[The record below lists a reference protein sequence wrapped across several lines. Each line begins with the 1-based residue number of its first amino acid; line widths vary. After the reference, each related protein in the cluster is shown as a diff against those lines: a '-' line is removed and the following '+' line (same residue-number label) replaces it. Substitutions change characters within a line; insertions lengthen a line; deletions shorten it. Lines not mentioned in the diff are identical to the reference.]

1 MNSKIYY
8 KIFFCMGLFCTSL
21 AHAYEFTVTAE
32 YKPDATQPYL
42 REFKD
47 TTPTGGFCLRF
58 ASVCEEMKINSVEFD
73 TFSLVNKIMDS
84 SKSDPESILAVRF
97 DNTPRTVLLRE
108 RNTGKVI
115 TAEFALKMIGQYLV
129 GEDTSDSEGTIE
141 SLTKNTPVA
150 GCTEWIYTVEQN
162 WVVESYFL
170 PLTTGNP
177 LCTKP
182 FDPRYDS
189 WKGEVYTDKIYLTY
203 SLTVSS
209 PLEAESGTYEGEVL
223 YTFGD
228 GKDIDFF
235 TSGAQMGDHFTINI
249 IATVEHAFYF
259 RFPAGSEKVVLDAKG
274 GWGPWI
280 NGGTVPQSL
289 NQDVPFRLSSS
300 RPFKIQMRC
309 EFNSGQGCG
318 LKNNKST
325 EIVPLSVKVT
335 MPGFTH
341 NGQPVKNTELE
352 KDGTGNLIESDRYI
366 VNQLSHLHF
375 SVDSSGVQEMVKE
388 PGSDWKGDV
397 TLIFDADF

>member
-8 KIFFCMGLFCTSL
+8 KILLCAGLFCTSL
-21 AHAYEFTVTAE
+21 AHAYEFTVNAV

-47 TTPTGGFCLRF
+47 TTPTGGFCIRF
-58 ASVCEEMKINSVEFD
+58 ATVCKEKKINSTEIAI
-73 TFSLVNKIMDS
+73 FSLMSKNMDS

-97 DNTPRTVLLRE
+97 DNMPRTVVLRE
-108 RNTGKVI
+108 RNTGKII
-115 TAEFALKMIGQYLV
+115 TAEFALTMLGQFIV
-129 GEDTSDSEGTIE
+129 GDAVNGEGSLE
-141 SLTKNTPVA
+141 SLTKNTPVG
-150 GCTEWIYTVEQN
+150 GCTEWIYARNN
-162 WVVESYFL
+162 WEIESYLL
-170 PLTTGNP
+170 PHTTGNAF
-177 LCTKP
+177 CTKP

-189 WKGEVYTDKIYLTY
+189 WKGQVFTDSINVTY
-203 SLTVSS
+203 SLKVSS
-209 PLEAESGTYEGEVL
+209 PLEAESGIYEGEVL
-223 YTFGD
+223 YTFGN

-235 TSGAQMGDHFTINI
+235 GGGEYDDNFNIKI
-249 IATVEHAFYF
+249 IATVEHAFYL
-259 RFPAGSEKVVLDAKG
+259 RFPSGSEKVVLDAKG
-274 GWGPWI
+274 GWSQWV

-289 NQDVPFRLSSS
+289 SQDIPFRLSSS

-309 EFNSGQGCG
+309 ELNSGAGCG
-318 LKNNKST
+318 LKNQRSQKT
-325 EIVPLSVKVT
+325 VPLSVKLS

-352 KDGTGNLIESDRYI
+352 QNGTGSLIENDRYI

-375 SVDSSGVQEMVKE
+375 SVDNSGVQEMVKE